1 MTNEANFLI
10 KVQNQAPSLKK
21 KKKKKDFTLTHP
33 HTAVVQYSSLLSWLL
48 TTCFR
53 IAQFTGQSESLQLQ
67 SALSKQ
73 HNCTTT
79 FFPRLWLFVNV
90 DTRSPISDRL
100 WQQKNRAQL
109 SDPAKTFSPANWILN
124 CLLLCSHQWRVFDGF
139 YRYLSRH
146 HIAESTPSSLSV
158 NAMGRNLTQKLR

>member
-1 MTNEANFLI
+1 MNRCSFSECQIWQTKQIFSLKFKI
-10 KVQNQAPSLKK
+10 KLHLKK
-21 KKKKKDFTLTHP
+21 KRKKKDFTLTHP
-33 HTAVVQYSSLLSWLL
+33 HTAVVQYSSLHLLSWLL
-48 TTCFR
+48 TTWFR

-79 FFPRLWLFVNV
+79 TTFFPRLWLSVNV

-124 CLLLCSHQWRVFDGF
+124 RLLLCSHQWRVFDGF
-139 YRYLSRH
+139 Y
-146 HIAESTPSSLSV
+146 
-158 NAMGRNLTQKLR
+158 